1 MCKAVESLVL
11 YQRARSYLESKKK
24 LFVKVHPSGV
34 IWMVYF
40 PNCRYADQ
48 LE

>member
-11 YQRARSYLESKKK
+11 CQRARSYLENKKK

-40 PNCRYADQ
+40 PNCRHADQ